1 MCHGECTWAEDSCKE
16 NKPLPVYKGSPTMIQ
31 IVMMMILIIIVVII
45 IVLAGCPMCLT
56 GMGENLAMGMEKCQ
70 WVEERQL
77 LEVGNFYPNE
87 DGLGKY
93 TLRPIG
99 GFWILFIDRQY
110 LYKFLFQTHLSGRQD
125 KTEPGTS

>member
-1 MCHGECTWAEDSCKE
+1 
-16 NKPLPVYKGSPTMIQ
+16 
-31 IVMMMILIIIVVII
+31 MMMILIIIVVII

>member
-1 MCHGECTWAEDSCKE
+1 MM
-16 NKPLPVYKGSPTMIQ
+16 TMI
-31 IVMMMILIIIVVII
+31 ILIIILVII
-45 IVLAGCPMCLT
+45 IAMTGCPMCLT

-87 DGLGKY
+87 DGSGKY

-99 GFWILFIDRQY
+99 RFLIFLVDRRY
-110 LYKFLFQTHLSGRQD
+110 LDKFLLQTHLSGRQD
-125 KTEPGTS
+125 KTKPGTS

>member
-1 MCHGECTWAEDSCKE
+1 MCHGECTWVEDSCKE
-16 NKPLPVYKGSPTMIQ
+16 NKPLPVYKGFPTMTQ
-31 IVMMMILIIIVVII
+31 IMMMMLIILIIIVVII
-45 IVLAGCPMCLT
+45 IAMTGCPMCLT

-99 GFWILFIDRQY
+99 RFFDIFG
-110 LYKFLFQTHLSGRQD
+110 
-125 KTEPGTS
+125 